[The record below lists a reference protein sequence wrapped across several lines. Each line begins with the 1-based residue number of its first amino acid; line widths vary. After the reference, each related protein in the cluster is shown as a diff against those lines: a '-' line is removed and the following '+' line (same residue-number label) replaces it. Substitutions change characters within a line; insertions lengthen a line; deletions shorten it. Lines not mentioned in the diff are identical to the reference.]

1 MRAFPFSVSVC
12 IFKWSLQGGPCVFL
26 TCLLH
31 SRHVLTWR
39 QNLSQVH
46 LVLFLLQA
54 GISSFFKEPCFLLV
68 EDGF

>member
-1 MRAFPFSVSVC
+1 MVKKTSVGPNKS
-12 IFKWSLQGGPCVFL
+12 IPKPAQGKI
-26 TCLLH
+26 
-31 SRHVLTWR
+31 
-39 QNLSQVH
+39 LSQVH